1 MLKIER
7 SIQILMVC
15 IFVAMLGLGIISPI
29 LPLYASDLGAN
40 LVQIGLLSSAW
51 SISRLVFTAPA
62 GRYSDRGSKKRVIM
76 AGLLVYS
83 VISFLYVLAW
93 DFTSL
98 ISIRFLHGLGSA
110 MTMPIAMAYGAALAP
125 RGREG
130 RYMGLMTSAMFAGMG
145 LGPYLG
151 GTLTDM
157 FGSKSV
163 AFYAM
168 GGLSALSL
176 FLVTV
181 FLPDERVESD
191 MGDRPRPSF
200 MTVLSIRIL
209 RAAFIYRVVGA
220 LGRGSVMGFL
230 SMYLSNPVVE
240 GGLGI
245 SYSMVGLILSVS
257 QLASAFLQ
265 GPFGVL
271 ADRYSK
277 TRLILLGGVLG
288 ALGLALIPLA
298 HNTWEALAAQLVFTV
313 GGAVGMP
320 ALTAIVAIEGR
331 EIGMGTTMSVL
342 QSSMSLGMIA
352 GPLMSG
358 ILGDLFGLKIIFF
371 IGSAIYLVGTAAFFV
386 IQRQ

>member
-7 SIQILMVC
+7 SVQILLVC
-15 IFVAMLGLGIISPI
+15 IFVAMLGLGIMSPI

-51 SISRLVFTAPA
+51 SISRLIFTAPA
-62 GRYSDRGSKKRVIM
+62 GRYSDRGSRKKVIM
-76 AGLLVYS
+76 AGLLVYA
-83 VISFLYVLAW
+83 VVSFLYVLAW

-98 ISIRFLHGLGSA
+98 VSIRFLHGLGSA

-125 RGREG
+125 QGREG
-130 RYMGLMTSAMFAGMG
+130 RYMGLMTSSMFAGMG

-151 GTLTDM
+151 GTLTDV
-157 FGSKSV
+157 FGFKSA

-168 GGLSALSL
+168 GGLSAISL
-176 FLVTV
+176 VLVTV
-181 FLPDERVESD
+181 FLPDERAESGR
-191 MGDRPRPSF
+191 GDAPSPSF
-200 MTVLSIRIL
+200 RKVLSIRIL

-230 SMYLSNPVVE
+230 SMYLSNPMAE

-245 SYSMVGLILSVS
+245 SYSMVGFILSVS

-265 GPFGVL
+265 GPFGEL
-271 ADRYSK
+271 ADRYDK
-277 TRLILLGGVLG
+277 IRLILLGGVLG
-288 ALGLALIPLA
+288 AVGLALIPLA

-313 GGAVGMP
+313 GGALGMP
-320 ALTAIVAIEGR
+320 ALSAIVAIEGR

-342 QSSMSLGMIA
+342 QSSMSVGMIA
-352 GPLMSG
+352 GPLLSG
-358 ILGDLFGLKIIFF
+358 ILGDLFGLKVIFF
-371 IGSAIYLVGTAAFFV
+371 IGSTIYLLGTAAFLV
-386 IQRQ
+386 IQRH